1 MLQKLN
7 SGWLKKNLEIISS
20 KIGALLNWLQ
30 VDLDIKAINEL
41 DQLLI
46 FANQWWGMGVLTLM
60 KS

>member
-1 MLQKLN
+1 MV
-7 SGWLKKNLEIISS
+7 KKNVEIISS